1 MGARVLVV
9 DDDPWILRM
18 VTATLEKRNYVVD
31 TAKGGQQALE
41 RAHAHPPDLIIS
53 DVMMPVMDGW
63 TFVEHL
69 KSDPRLSTVP
79 VIFLTALAKDED
91 RLRSLGM
98 GPDDY
103 LAKPF
108 RFDDLEKRVSAAL
121 AKSSGIGQA
130 PKPVR
135 APRAGPRTPDA
146 ITTGPE
152 PDEPTTAFPPAPAY
166 GAYPPVAYGP
176 AGYPPPPQGYY
187 PPQYPGQYGPMGY
200 PYPPHPGYPHYPPQ
214 YPPQGAGSMTET
226 QPIPNVPPPAAPSP
240 ASAASEA
247 DKDALDEGRPSKPRR
262 TTALGGRL
270 EQLGLSSLL
279 VMMEMER
286 KDGVLTLEE
295 NDDAG
300 IGRIFLRR
308 GQVVCAKIDEQTS
321 LGGRECVYE
330 MLQWRKGRFSFNA
343 MEVDMEDTVNSSTT
357 HLLMEG
363 ARLIDEA
370 NRDSI

>member
-1 MGARVLVV
+1 
-9 DDDPWILRM
+9 
-18 VTATLEKRNYVVD
+18 
-31 TAKGGQQALE
+31 
-41 RAHAHPPDLIIS
+41 
-53 DVMMPVMDGW
+53 
-63 TFVEHL
+63 
-69 KSDPRLSTVP
+69 
-79 VIFLTALAKDED
+79 
-91 RLRSLGM
+91 
-98 GPDDY
+98 
-103 LAKPF
+103 
-108 RFDDLEKRVSAAL
+108 
-121 AKSSGIGQA
+121 
-130 PKPVR
+130 
-135 APRAGPRTPDA
+135 
-146 ITTGPE
+146 
-152 PDEPTTAFPPAPAY
+152 
-166 GAYPPVAYGP
+166 
-176 AGYPPPPQGYY
+176 
-187 PPQYPGQYGPMGY
+187 
-200 PYPPHPGYPHYPPQ
+200 
-214 YPPQGAGSMTET
+214 MTET